1 MSSSIRNSSE
11 TTLQG
16 ETTSITT
23 SVDHATKITEF
34 PYPLNN
40 TLPVS
45 KVSATCNFADLPLW
59 LQDNCY
65 ILRGYRRPTFCY
77 MKCAKSLF
85 YIHNE
90 SVGAITFICLGFTT
104 YFYKLSHQPNVR
116 LWDFFVFYMFLL
128 GAMVCLGFSSIFHTL
143 CCHSERVCANWNRC
157 DYVGIV
163 TLIVGS
169 FYPMIYY
176 GFYCHSTLQ
185 IIYLS
190 MISIFGAAT
199 ISVAVASR
207 FRSPQYR
214 WFRTGLFLAMGLSAI
229 VPLVHAVVI
238 YGIQLCFDVISLKWL
253 LLMGA
258 LYVVG
263 AVIYG
268 ASSGST
274 CALLRSN
281 GSNGILA

>member
-23 SVDHATKITEF
+23 SIDHTTKINESQN
-34 PYPLNN
+34 PPN
-40 TLPVS
+40 TLPVL
-45 KVSATCNFADLPLW
+45 KVSPTCNFADLPLW

-77 MKCAKSLF
+77 RKCAKSLF

-90 SVGAITFICLGFTT
+90 S
-104 YFYKLSHQPNVR
+104 
-116 LWDFFVFYMFLL
+116 
-128 GAMVCLGFSSIFHTL
+128 
-143 CCHSERVCANWNRC
+143 
-157 DYVGIV
+157 
-163 TLIVGS
+163 
-169 FYPMIYY
+169 

-199 ISVAVASR
+199 ISVAVSSR

-214 WFRTGLFLAMGLSAI
+214 WFRTGLFLAMGLSAF
-229 VPLVHAVVI
+229 VPLVHAVII

-258 LYVVG
+258 LYVLG

-268 ASSGST
+268 ARMPERWFPGTFDIFGSSHQIFHFFVVIA
-274 CALLRSN
+274 ALVHYYGVMQAMVYWHDQN
-281 GSNGILA
+281 HNCQVDVKIMKPKAFI

>member
-23 SVDHATKITEF
+23 SIDHTTKINESQN
-34 PYPLNN
+34 PPN
-40 TLPVS
+40 TLPVL
-45 KVSATCNFADLPLW
+45 KVSPTCNFADLPLW

-77 MKCAKSLF
+77 RKCAKSLF

-90 SVGAITFICLGFTT
+90 S
-104 YFYKLSHQPNVR
+104 
-116 LWDFFVFYMFLL
+116 
-128 GAMVCLGFSSIFHTL
+128 GFSSIFHTL

-199 ISVAVASR
+199 ISVAVSSR

-214 WFRTGLFLAMGLSAI
+214 WFRTGLFLAMGLSAF
-229 VPLVHAVVI
+229 VPLVHAVII

-258 LYVVG
+258 LYVLG

-268 ASSGST
+268 ASNSCT
-274 CALLRSN
+274 CTLLWSN
-281 GSNGILA
+281 ASNGILA